1 MARPAAHTDVAAL
14 GWVEISDAALQRL
27 RRELEQK
34 GQGVVDEMGVLAI
47 HAGYADYFFPGT
59 SVLQTRPRYLFFI
72 CWNFLWL
79 ASQRGV
85 TAANL
90 AKRKDEAD
98 LWLTRQ
104 LVATDKRQLPAGA
117 AKPDMYGIIG
127 VRVFTEEPPRLPA
140 QRIDFIYWTALHRWG
155 FYRSRMAQDRGG
167 LFRRWRGAR

>member
-1 MARPAAHTDVAAL
+1 MTNRVIRSETTPF

-27 RRELEQK
+27 RSELEQT
-34 GQGVVDEMGVLAI
+34 GEGVVDEMGVLAI

-98 LWLTRQ
+98 LWLTGQ
-104 LVATDKRQLPAGA
+104 LVATDRRQLPPGA
-117 AKPDMYGIIG
+117 ARPNMDGII
-127 VRVFTEEPPRLPA
+127 
-140 QRIDFIYWTALHRWG
+140 
-155 FYRSRMAQDRGG
+155 
-167 LFRRWRGAR
+167 